1 MLLQQSVMDS
11 CFLIKCI
18 LRNQALFRAR
28 RIVNLPPFQF
38 PFSIQPNGCAEA
50 FS

>member
-1 MLLQQSVMDS
+1 MLRQQSAIDS

-18 LRNQALFRAR
+18 LRDRGLFRASL
-28 RIVNLPPFQF
+28 IVNLPPFNF
-38 PFSIQPNGCAEA
+38 PFFTQPDGCAEA